1 MSIKKNLALIAFLVF
16 TSAVYAQQL
25 IKTTMHW
32 TRSNT
37 TYDFLGNGE
46 FKVDANNIVD
56 GKIDWSIKQADP
68 TGLNYYRDKM
78 NATAI
83 EFVKGTYDPLNR
95 KLFIQGYAKSD
106 PVAIISLDSYQITL
120 INGYQVSGITKGGSN
135 GAWVGV
141 LNGTYS
147 TFPITYN

>member
-1 MSIKKNLALIAFLVF
+1 
-16 TSAVYAQQL
+16 
-25 IKTTMHW
+25 
-32 TRSNT
+32 
-37 TYDFLGNGE
+37 
-46 FKVDANNIVD
+46 
-56 GKIDWSIKQADP
+56 
-68 TGLNYYRDKM
+68 M